1 MYVELAKFQLHRL
14 QSSKMDKKLENIVRH
29 ADVSE
34 KAIERYLT
42 NGVKTL
48 GGICLKYSNAGM
60 VGFPDRV
67 CLLPGGVTIWVEL
80 KSKGESPKAIQQV
93 RFSQMA
99 KIGHRVYVCD
109 SKEKVDEVLDEYRK
123 FKDL

>member
-1 MYVELAKFQLHRL
+1 MSNKT
-14 QSSKMDKKLENIVRH
+14 DKIVRH

-42 NGVKTL
+42 DSVKML

-60 VGFPDRV
+60 VGFPDRL

-99 KIGHRVYVCD
+99 KIGHWVYICD
-109 SKEKVDEVLDEYRK
+109 SKEKVDEVLDEYCRK

>member
-1 MYVELAKFQLHRL
+1 MSNKT
-14 QSSKMDKKLENIVRH
+14 DKIVRH

-42 NGVKTL
+42 DSVKTL
-48 GGICLKYSNAGM
+48 GGICLKYNNAGM
-60 VGFPDRV
+60 VGFPDRL

-99 KIGHRVYVCD
+99 KIGHCVYVCD
-109 SKEKVDEVLDEYRK
+109 SKEKVDEVLDEYCRK

>member
-1 MYVELAKFQLHRL
+1 MSNKT
-14 QSSKMDKKLENIVRH
+14 DKIVRH

-42 NGVKTL
+42 DSVKTL

-60 VGFPDRV
+60 VGFPDRL
-67 CLLPGGVTIWVEL
+67 CLLPGGATIWVEL

-99 KIGHRVYVCD
+99 KIGHWVYICD
-109 SKEKVDEVLDEYRK
+109 SKEKVDEVLDEYCRK